1 MMNSK
6 IYFFLCK
13 KIFLN
18 IKKNNGQEIL
28 LYFLQMAKKNI
39 RKIYSNINPLTQ
51 QRKEVSVFTYPY
63 LSVGSPS
70 PGEDKGLMN
79 VTFRSSPKKNLSTI

>member
-28 LYFLQMAKKNI
+28 LYFLQMAKKTLEKYI
-39 RKIYSNINPLTQ
+39 QI
-51 QRKEVSVFTYPY
+51 
-63 LSVGSPS
+63 
-70 PGEDKGLMN
+70 LMN
-79 VTFRSSPKKNLSTI
+79 VTFRSSPKKIYQLFNILAIIGDN